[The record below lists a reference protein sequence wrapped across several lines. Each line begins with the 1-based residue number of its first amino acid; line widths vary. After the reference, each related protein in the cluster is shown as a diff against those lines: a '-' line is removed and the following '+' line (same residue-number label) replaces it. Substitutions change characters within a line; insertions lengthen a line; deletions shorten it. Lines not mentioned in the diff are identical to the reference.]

1 MTDQS
6 TLPTSRRRAPWRRIA
21 DLHGVTPRTMDRW
34 VAAGIYPAPEYING
48 RKYGD
53 LDASPQHDQE
63 RQEAAG

>member
-1 MTDQS
+1 
-6 TLPTSRRRAPWRRIA
+6 
-21 DLHGVTPRTMDRW
+21 MDRW